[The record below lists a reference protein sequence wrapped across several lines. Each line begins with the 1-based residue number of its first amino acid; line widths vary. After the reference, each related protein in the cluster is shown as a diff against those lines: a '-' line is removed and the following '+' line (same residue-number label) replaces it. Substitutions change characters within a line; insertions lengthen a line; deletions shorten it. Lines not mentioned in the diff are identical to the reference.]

1 MSRFDGKKVKAVF
14 GGKGFYI
21 ALALCLLAA
30 GIVGYYTL
38 LRPQAPAEPASN
50 PTTNV
55 PDDRDNA
62 WVAPAVQPEEN
73 VPAAPPAEETPISD
87 PQDLLPQVM
96 SPLDGT
102 TVTVFSVT
110 ELMYD
115 ETMADW
121 RTHNGIDIQ
130 ASEGDSVRTAASG
143 TVLSVKDDEL
153 MGTTVG
159 SSTAAAIPPSTAACR
174 RTRRCRR
181 GIRWPPVTSSAWWG
195 APPLPRAAWA
205 RTCTSPCP
213 RTARSSTRRTM

>member
-50 PTTNV
+50 PASNV

-121 RTHNGIDIQ
+121 RTHNGIDIR
-130 ASEGDSVRTAASG
+130 AEAGEAVRAASDG
-143 TVLSVKDDEL
+143 TV
-153 MGTTVG
+153 
-159 SSTAAAIPPSTAACR
+159 TAVRNDPMW
-174 RTRRCRR
+174 
-181 GIRWPPVTSSAWWG
+181 GNVVEVTSGEYVMTYAGLSADI
-195 APPLPRAAWA
+195 LVKMDQSIRAGEQLG
-205 RTCTSPCP
+205 SVGEVPCELSMEP
-213 RTARSSTRRTM
+213 HLHFDVRSNGEYVDPVSLAK